1 MNLLKK
7 INTYKSLLIIVSIT
21 FLVIRLISLGFDQT
35 NNDSIRWFI
44 RSENFLQALK
54 DGNFSETYQ
63 KYHPGVTLMLVNSF
77 FKQGFYFYQYNFT
90 DYKLDLLA
98 WNIFPYFNL
107 FSKLTIILLIFGVI
121 LLQTSLIRK
130 LWSEKTA
137 LFYFFFISIE
147 PYFVGINRWFHLT
160 SFEVIF
166 GFTAVL
172 YILYWLKNRTYQNL
186 AFSSI
191 FLALAVLTK
200 VTSVVIGPVIL
211 IILVS
216 DYLKNRELKPLVY
229 YLTFY
234 LTTIFVLFPALWV
247 EPIQTSGKI
256 IDSIFHAVGEDPRV
270 YLLSPFLNKFFY
282 LVVLPFKLSPIILFL
297 FAFAIFNF
305 KKIKSFE
312 LLTLFLLIGIY
323 LAALSASDQKI
334 DRYSLV
340 FFQPIIL
347 ISAIYLGTSSSI
359 FQKITVTIS
368 VIFTLFIGLIYN
380 PQYSAYYTPLF
391 GGTKSAIDN
400 GIYENGGTYFYDAA
414 KLLNQI
420 DPQKKVFVP
429 NNIEAF
435 SLFYNGKTL
444 RDPSDSRDYVVVSL
458 DIDRKEFDSL
468 GCPNLVQEFG
478 PFDYKVVAIYSCK

>member
-1 MNLLKK
+1 MNFLKK

-21 FLVIRLISLGFDQT
+21 FLVIRLISLGFDHT

-44 RSENFLQALK
+44 RSENFLQAVK

-98 WNIFPYFNL
+98 WNIFPYLNL
-107 FSKLTIILLIFGVI
+107 FSKLTVILLIFGVI

-216 DYLKNRELKPLVY
+216 WDDFR
-229 YLTFY
+229 
-234 LTTIFVLFPALWV
+234 
-247 EPIQTSGKI
+247 I
-256 IDSIFHAVGEDPRV
+256 IM
-270 YLLSPFLNKFFY
+270 NKF
-282 LVVLPFKLSPIILFL
+282 LW
-297 FAFAIFNF
+297 
-305 KKIKSFE
+305 KK
-312 LLTLFLLIGIY
+312 
-323 LAALSASDQKI
+323 
-334 DRYSLV
+334 
-340 FFQPIIL
+340 
-347 ISAIYLGTSSSI
+347 
-359 FQKITVTIS
+359 
-368 VIFTLFIGLIYN
+368 
-380 PQYSAYYTPLF
+380 
-391 GGTKSAIDN
+391 
-400 GIYENGGTYFYDAA
+400 
-414 KLLNQI
+414 
-420 DPQKKVFVP
+420 
-429 NNIEAF
+429 
-435 SLFYNGKTL
+435 
-444 RDPSDSRDYVVVSL
+444 
-458 DIDRKEFDSL
+458 
-468 GCPNLVQEFG
+468 
-478 PFDYKVVAIYSCK
+478 